1 MILDLYRHP
10 EIHFYF
16 LLQHLIL
23 IFILLLTLLLLSFT
37 QMEFKREVLVPGS
50 GPRPK
55 RGQAV
60 RVHYTGKLTNGKV
73 FDSSVSRGEPFV
85 FHVGKG
91 EVIKGW
97 DEGVAQM
104 SVGEKCILTCP
115 PNYAYGPRGFPPVI
129 PPNSTLLFEVELLAL
144 L

>member
-1 MILDLYRHP
+1 MYYLIYLSV
-10 EIHFYF
+10 F
-16 LLQHLIL
+16 LS
-23 IFILLLTLLLLSFT
+23 LLFFLSFFFE
-37 QMEFKREVLVPGS
+37 MEFKREVIKPGK
-50 GPRPK
+50 GPCPK
-55 RGQAV
+55 KGQRV

-85 FHVGKG
+85 FRVGAG
-91 EVIKGW
+91 EVIRGW